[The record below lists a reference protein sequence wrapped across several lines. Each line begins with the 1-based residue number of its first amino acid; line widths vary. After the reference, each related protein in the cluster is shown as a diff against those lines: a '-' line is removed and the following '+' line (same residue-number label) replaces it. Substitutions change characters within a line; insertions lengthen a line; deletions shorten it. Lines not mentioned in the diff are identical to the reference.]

1 MLWRGW
7 RSWGLGLCLGTA
19 GLCAAAVP
27 ESAGE
32 MEAWVAREA
41 LEAVASCRGV
51 WEAPPDVLPTR
62 KVPDGPLLGNG
73 DLGVAIGAVHE
84 RLRYFGLG
92 EEGGARVTRR
102 TNAPTTCP
110 EVHRFHLSKNDFWK
124 TKTIYPNAH
133 PAPIGGIDEVFV
145 VSNAKFA
152 GHFSQWSEAYRQAS
166 QHPFRFSVINDGS
179 TDDSNKLGAIGDLNL
194 VLEQEKLDDDLIVV
208 AGDNLFN
215 QSLRGFGDYCRSQ
228 SGPVLG
234 VYDVG
239 SLEQARKYGVVDIDA
254 TGRITSFV
262 EKPTEPAST
271 LIGIALYYYP
281 RQYLASVRQYIA
293 EGNNPDQP
301 GRLIQWLYPR
311 TSVMT
316 WSVPGIWYD
325 IGSKETLAEA
335 NRIFARR

>member
-1 MLWRGW
+1 MSS
-7 RSWGLGLCLGTA
+7 RSPANEISEIGLGFGPQNVALGVQVLGWMLIGIRGIFGPFMKVLILAA
-19 GLCAAAVP
+19 GYA
-27 ESAGE
+27 
-32 MEAWVAREA
+32 
-41 LEAVASCRGV
+41 
-51 WEAPPDVLPTR
+51 TR
-62 KVPDGPLLGNG
+62 LYPLTLTQPKPLLP
-73 DLGVAIGAVHE
+73 VAGKPMIDYVMDN
-84 RLRYFGLG
+84 L
-92 EEGGARVTRR
+92 
-102 TNAPTTCP
+102 
-110 EVHRFHLSKNDFWK
+110 
-124 TKTIYPNAH
+124 
-133 PAPIGGIDEVFV
+133 APIGGIDEVFV

-194 VLEQEKLDDDLIVV
+194 VLDEANLDDDLIVV

-262 EKPTEPAST
+262 EKPAEPAST

-301 GRLIQWLYPR
+301 GRLVQWLYPR
-311 TSVMT
+311 TPVMT